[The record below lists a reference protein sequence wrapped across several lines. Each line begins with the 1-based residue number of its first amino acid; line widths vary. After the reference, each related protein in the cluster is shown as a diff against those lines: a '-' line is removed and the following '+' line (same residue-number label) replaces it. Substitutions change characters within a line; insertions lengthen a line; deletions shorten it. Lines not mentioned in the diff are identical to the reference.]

1 MSLTRRRI
9 GVLCA
14 VLMSDPPTA
23 GDSQPDASLRQ
34 PGTYGVLVVWKK
46 VCVCFSVLSLP
57 LQPMGDELRAKEA
70 ELVGLR
76 EELRE
81 KEEKMDALKAEL
93 DKTQRELGQ
102 ARMER
107 PLIQGP
113 PQVGG

>member
-1 MSLTRRRI
+1 M
-9 GVLCA
+9 LCA

-46 VCVCFSVLSLP
+46 VCVCRGSFSVLSLP

-93 DKTQRELGQ
+93 DKTRRELGQ